1 MTQIKLKK
9 TNHFIHAILTLFTC
23 ALWAIP
29 WVLITN
35 ANNRHNDMLRASG
48 AISNNSAQEG
58 KKLWTFGNVFSAW
71 MSTIFISFV
80 AFMISGG
87 DKTVTEITA
96 VVLGIVALS
105 ITVEFI
111 MKKRSF

>member
-35 ANNRHNDMLRASG
+35 ANNRHNAMLM
-48 AISNNSAQEG
+48 AQGLIKKEEE
-58 KKLWTFGNVFSAW
+58 KKLWTIGNVFSAW
-71 MSTIFISFV
+71 MSTIFITFV
-80 AFMISGG
+80 AFMVSGG

-105 ITVEFI
+105 VTVEFI

>member
-35 ANNRHNDMLRASG
+35 ANNRHNAMLE
-48 AISNNSAQEG
+48 AQGLVKKEEE
-58 KKLWTFGNVFSAW
+58 KKLWTIGNVFSSW
-71 MSTIFISFV
+71 MSTIFITFV
-80 AFMISGG
+80 AFMVSGG
-87 DKTVTEITA
+87 DKEITIWVGA
-96 VVLGIVALS
+96 ILAIVATS
-105 ITVEFI
+105 VTVEFF

>member
-35 ANNRHNDMLRASG
+35 ANNRHNAMLM
-48 AISNNSAQEG
+48 AQGLVKSEEEN
-58 KKLWTFGNVFSAW
+58 KKLWTFGNVFSSW
-71 MSTIFISFV
+71 MSTIFITFI
-80 AFMISGG
+80 AFMVSGG
-87 DKTVTEITA
+87 DKEITIWA
-96 VVLGIVALS
+96 GVILAIFATSV
-105 ITVEFI
+105 TVEFI
-111 MKKRSF
+111 MKKRTF